1 MMDRNLKIAVGIG
14 VAAIIVM
21 LYLIYS
27 GFGGNRE
34 APASYV
40 STRETETQ
48 RMSKALQFLTAPENK
63 TPSAQTTAKSAA
75 PKYSPVS
82 RDIIESLT
90 APQSH

>member
-27 GFGGNRE
+27 GLGG
-34 APASYV
+34 APISYV

-48 RMSKALQFLTAPENK
+48 RMSKALHSLTAHEEKPVSADALKKLTAPKKVQPSEDVIKSLTAPE
-63 TPSAQTTAKSAA
+63 
-75 PKYSPVS
+75 
-82 RDIIESLT
+82 
-90 APQSH
+90 

>member
-27 GFGGNRE
+27 GYGGV
-34 APASYV
+34 PISYV